1 MQKFWATGTFTKI
14 SKESLERL
22 GKVQQGQNP
31 CRQPWESDASSHGSG
46 TKATME
52 APELWRFQEHRTSAE
67 REGGRERERE
77 RERESGRVQLQDVS
91 LQDST
96 S

>member
-1 MQKFWATGTFTKI
+1 
-14 SKESLERL
+14 
-22 GKVQQGQNP
+22 
-31 CRQPWESDASSHGSG
+31 
-46 TKATME
+46 ME